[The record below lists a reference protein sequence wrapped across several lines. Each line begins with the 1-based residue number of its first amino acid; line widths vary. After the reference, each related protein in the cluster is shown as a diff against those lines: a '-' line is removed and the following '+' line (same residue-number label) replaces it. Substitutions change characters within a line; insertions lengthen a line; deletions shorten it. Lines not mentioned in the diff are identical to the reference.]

1 MIMSILLTNLVYYQ
15 TVDSHMLPEVASQRL
30 DNHKLVSRLCKHFT
44 VLRTPYVMNNSSSM
58 ALFQPGK
65 IGNVETRN
73 RFIRSA
79 TSESMADTSGF
90 ITPAYRDLHLTL
102 ARSGV
107 GLQFTGHI
115 YVHPQ
120 GRYTPDMT
128 GLSSDEHI
136 EPFRS
141 LTREVQSAGSRFFAQ
156 LNHAGSQSRDPSV
169 DPIAPSV
176 IPNLQHGRTPKEA
189 TEEQIREIIK
199 AFGQAAGRVKEAGFD
214 GVHLH
219 AGHGY
224 LLTEFMSPY
233 ANRREDKWGGSLEN
247 RQRLLMEV
255 VRVIQGTVGPD
266 FPFTVKLGMRDFVSG
281 GVTLEEGLDT
291 AEKLDQIGIHG
302 LEVSAGLIS
311 AKIESAAP
319 YAGVS
324 RKRALQDKL
333 IHRLFSKPVPEAYF
347 RETARKLREVVRCPI
362 ILVGGIR
369 TVEMMESIVADNI
382 AEFVSLARPFI
393 REPELVHK
401 IKQGKRGL
409 VDCTSCNIC
418 LMHEGFHSLRCWRK
432 SNKDLLRHAWHR
444 FTGKLH

>member
-1 MIMSILLTNLVYYQ
+1 
-15 TVDSHMLPEVASQRL
+15 
-30 DNHKLVSRLCKHFT
+30 
-44 VLRTPYVMNNSSSM
+44 MNDPSSM

-65 IGNVETRN
+65 IGNIETRN

-79 TSESMADTSGF
+79 TSESMADTEGF

-120 GRYTPDMT
+120 GRYTADMT
-128 GLSSDEHI
+128 GLSRDEHV
-136 EPFRS
+136 EPFKS
-141 LTREVQSAGSRFFAQ
+141 LTREVQAAGSRFFAQ
-156 LNHAGSQSRDPSV
+156 LNHAGSQSRDPAV
-169 DPIAPSV
+169 APIAPSV
-176 IPNLQHGRTPKEA
+176 IPNLQHGRMPEEA
-189 TEEQIREIIK
+189 TEEQIREIID
-199 AFGQAAGRVKEAGFD
+199 AFGQAAGRVREAGFD

-233 ANRREDKWGGSLEN
+233 ANRREDDWGGPLEN

-255 VRVIQGTVGPD
+255 VRAIRSVVGAD

-291 AEKLDQIGIHG
+291 AAKLDRFGIEAI
-302 LEVSAGLIS
+302 EVSAGLIS
-311 AKIESAAP
+311 AKMESAAS
-319 YAGVS
+319 YAGVT
-324 RKRALQDKL
+324 RRRALQDKL
-333 IHRLFSKPVPEAYF
+333 LHRVFAKPVPEAYF
-347 RETARKLREVVRCPI
+347 RKTARKLRELVRCPI

-369 TVEMMESIVADNI
+369 TVEMMESIVAEGI
-382 AEFVSLARPFI
+382 ADFVSMARPFI
-393 REPELVHK
+393 REPDLVRK
-401 IKQGKRGL
+401 IEQGKRGL
-409 VDCTSCNIC
+409 VECTSCNIC
-418 LMHEGFHSLRCWRK
+418 LMHEGFHPLRCWRK
-432 SNKDLLRHAWHR
+432 SNKDLLTHAWHR